1 MDTAIATALASA
13 RAFCWKNPNR
23 RPIAAVRE
31 DLDVSLADIVSASHR
46 LDRFAPLL
54 ADLFPEL
61 VVSGGRIES
70 ELLAVP
76 ELAVV
81 LAREGLPEG
90 DSVLLKADHALPVAG
105 SVKARGGFYAVL
117 SLAERLALTERLL
130 TGPDDDYR
138 RLGESQARAAFARH
152 SLTVGSTGNLGLSIG
167 LLGRSLGFAVTVHMS
182 AEAKTWKK
190 DKLRELGAPVVE
202 HAGDYTAACAVARA
216 QAALSPTIHFIDD
229 ENSLDLF
236 LGYAV
241 AGLRLPAQ
249 LVAHGIVVT
258 PERPLCL
265 HLPCGVGGAPG
276 GIALGCRLV
285 FGDAALAFFLEP
297 TEAPC
302 MLLGLASGRHGDC
315 SVADIGL
322 SGRTLADGLAVS
334 RPSRFVGR
342 LMEHIVDG
350 CCTVADATMARYA
363 ALAWRRA
370 GLRLEPS
377 AAAAL
382 AGPAM
387 VRGAGFAAL
396 SGRSAT
402 HILWA
407 TGGSLLPE
415 AEFDAVLAAGEGR
428 TSDLCS

>member
-1 MDTAIATALASA
+1 M
-13 RAFCWKNPNR
+13 R
-23 RPIAAVRE
+23 RPIETVRE
-31 DLDVSLADIVSASHR
+31 ALSVSLADIVAAAGR

-54 ADLFPEL
+54 AGLFPEL

-70 ELLAVP
+70 ELRAV
-76 ELAVV
+76 LGLSALLV
-81 LAREGLPEG
+81 REGLPEG
-90 DSVLLKADHALPVAG
+90 DTVFLKADHALPVAG

-117 SLAERLALTERLL
+117 SVAERLALVEGLL
-130 TGPDDDYR
+130 TGPGDDYR

-152 SLTVGSTGNLGLSIG
+152 SLSVGSTGNLGLSIG

-182 AEAKTWKK
+182 AEAKAWKK
-190 DKLRELGAPVVE
+190 EKLRELGATVIE
-202 HAGDYTAACAVARA
+202 HAGDYTAACAAARA
-216 QAALSPTIHFIDD
+216 QAAVSPTIHFIDD

-249 LVAHGIVVT
+249 LAAHGIAVT
-258 PERPLCL
+258 AKRPLCL

-285 FGDAALAFFLEP
+285 LGDAALAFFLEP
-297 TEAPC
+297 NQAPC
-302 MLLGLASGRHGDC
+302 MLLGLATGRHADC

-322 SGRTLADGLAVS
+322 SGHTLADGLAVS

-342 LMEHIVDG
+342 LMEHVVDG

-382 AGPAM
+382 AGPVM
-387 VRGAGFAAL
+387 VRAAGFPAL
-396 SGRSAT
+396 DGRCAT

-407 TGGSLLPE
+407 TGGSQLPE
-415 AEFDAVLAAGEGR
+415 ADFAAVLAAGEG
-428 TSDLCS
+428 SPEAL